1 MYCILFCFIFLSI
14 SQARFFLRRF
24 PSKIRYGIFICRR
37 LRCLFG
43 GLPLV
48 SIKFGKFGQVQPAQ
62 NDAKSCRIRPR
73 LHYDATANTPLKIYY
88 VSSIETI
95 LCLHYNVRSGLLWP
109 TNYGIILCLHYNGV
123 VCRSV
128 LTAEINFVKN
138 SLRFLVLCL
147 HYNGVVF
154 RSVLTTDHYVW
165 HSGCKS
171 LRYGKF
177 AVAS

>member
-1 MYCILFCFIFLSI
+1 MLMHALAASCEELR
-14 SQARFFLRRF
+14 ARTGN
-24 PSKIRYGIFICRR
+24 P
-37 LRCLFG
+37 
-43 GLPLV
+43 PL
-48 SIKFGKFGQVQPAQ
+48 
-62 NDAKSCRIRPR
+62 RPR

-95 LCLHYNVRSGLLWP
+95 M
-109 TNYGIILCLHYNGV
+109 CLHYNGV
-123 VCRSV
+123 VC
-128 LTAEINFVKN
+128 
-138 SLRFLVLCL
+138 
-147 HYNGVVF
+147 